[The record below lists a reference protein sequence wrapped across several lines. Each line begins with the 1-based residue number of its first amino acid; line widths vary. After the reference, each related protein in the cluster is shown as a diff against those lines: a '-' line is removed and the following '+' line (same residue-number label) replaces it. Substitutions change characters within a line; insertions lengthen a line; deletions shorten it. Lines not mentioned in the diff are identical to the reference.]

1 MCASYDT
8 LGHDG
13 QVRPD
18 EGERTPMEEAREQEL
33 LQALSDVCVE
43 GNYKKGKELAE
54 VAMNE
59 GLDPI
64 KAILDG
70 LTMGMGRIGKLFERK
85 EAFVPEMLLA
95 AKVMD
100 QAIEVIKP
108 YLTAPMENKGTV
120 VIGTVKGDIHDVGK
134 RLVALMLRNLGFTV
148 HDLGVNVAPDAF
160 VNKAI
165 EVEADFICM
174 SALMTTTMQGMIT
187 NVEYFSNKGLRE
199 RLKIMVGGAPV
210 TPQFAGMTGADGTAP
225 DAFAAVNRAKELA
238 TQLFAER
245 ELAKAAV
252 SA

>member
-1 MCASYDT
+1 MD
-8 LGHDG
+8 D
-13 QVRPD
+13 
-18 EGERTPMEEAREQEL
+18 AREKEL
-33 LQALSDVCVE
+33 LQDLSDVCVE
-43 GNYKKGKELAE
+43 GNYKRGKELAG

-59 GLDPI
+59 GLDPV

-70 LTMGMGRIGKLFERK
+70 LTHGMGRIGRLFELK

-100 QAIEVIKP
+100 TAIEVIKP
-108 YLTAPMENKGTV
+108 HLTAPMENKGTV

-148 HDLGVNVAPDAF
+148 HDVGVNVAREAF
-160 VNKAI
+160 VAKAI
-165 EVEADFICM
+165 ETNADFICM

-187 NVEYFSNKGLRE
+187 NVEFFKQQGLRE

-238 TQLFAER
+238 KQLAEER
-245 ELAKAAV
+245 ELAKAPVTA
-252 SA
+252 

>member
-1 MCASYDT
+1 MNET
-8 LGHDG
+8 
-13 QVRPD
+13 
-18 EGERTPMEEAREQEL
+18 REQEL
-33 LQALSDVCVE
+33 LQALADVCVE

-54 VAMNE
+54 IAMSE
-59 GLDPI
+59 GLEPN

-70 LTMGMGRIGKLFERK
+70 LTVGMGRIGKLFERK

-108 YLTAPMENKGTV
+108 HFTKPMDSRGTV

-148 HDLGVNVAPDAF
+148 HDIGVNVAPEAF
-160 VNKAI
+160 VAKA
-165 EVEADFICM
+165 VETNADFICM
-174 SALMTTTMQGMIT
+174 SALMTTTMQGMVT
-187 NVEYFSNKGLRE
+187 SVEFFRQKGLRE
-199 RLKIMVGGAPV
+199 KLKIMVGGAPV

-225 DAFAAVNRAKELA
+225 DAFAAVNKAKELA
-238 TQLFAER
+238 LVLAKER
-245 ELAKAAV
+245 EAAKEKELATAPA